1 MRNYFASFMTKE
13 ALEQFV
19 KVGLV
24 GIANT
29 VVSFALFNVFLWMG
43 WWSVIAVSAA
53 FAITTFMS
61 YLLNRA
67 WTFEIKDGKVSGR
80 ETANFYLVNLAA
92 WAWNGRDDVAR
103 RSALRPALDRRRQ
116 CGVPGHVDRD
126 SAAEVRLLSGHRV
139 REGDPREGEQRPSS
153 CSADVSASFRYPGS
167 SGSATHP

>member
-1 MRNYFASFMTKE
+1 MRSYLASFMTKE

-29 VVSFALFNVFLWMG
+29 VVSFLLFNIFLWMG
-43 WWSVIAVSAA
+43 WWSVVAVSAA
-53 FAITTFMS
+53 FAVTTFMS

-92 WAWNGRDDVAR
+92 WGGTAGTMWLAEALFGPLSAVAANVVYLATSIAILIPKFASYRDLVFGTAIRKKESSDVTVA
-103 RSALRPALDRRRQ
+103 
-116 CGVPGHVDRD
+116 
-126 SAAEVRLLSGHRV
+126 
-139 REGDPREGEQRPSS
+139 
-153 CSADVSASFRYPGS
+153 
-167 SGSATHP
+167 

>member
-1 MRNYFASFMTKE
+1 MRNYLASFMTKE

-29 VVSFALFNVFLWMG
+29 VVSFLLFNVFLWMG

-53 FAITTFMS
+53 FAATTFMS

-67 WTFEIKDGKVSGR
+67 WTFEIRDGRVSGR

-92 WAWNGRDDVAR
+92 WGGTAGSMWLAEGLFGPLSTIGANVVYLITSLVILIPKFASYRDLVFGKAIRKKESRGVTVA
-103 RSALRPALDRRRQ
+103 
-116 CGVPGHVDRD
+116 
-126 SAAEVRLLSGHRV
+126 
-139 REGDPREGEQRPSS
+139 
-153 CSADVSASFRYPGS
+153 
-167 SGSATHP
+167 